1 MCFLFSQVQIVAI
14 RWWLME
20 SIITWWSSVGLQVS
34 EVWMMRMMK
43 VVKVNAQA
51 ERVPRG
57 MDSPGVAVL
66 GCR

>member
-1 MCFLFSQVQIVAI
+1 
-14 RWWLME
+14 ME